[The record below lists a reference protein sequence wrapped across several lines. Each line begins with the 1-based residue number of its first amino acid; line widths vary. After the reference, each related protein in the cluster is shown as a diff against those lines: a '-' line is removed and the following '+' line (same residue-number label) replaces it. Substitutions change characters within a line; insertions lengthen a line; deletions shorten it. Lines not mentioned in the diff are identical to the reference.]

1 MLSGVPKSFTCR
13 SIGLGTRGIWVVS
26 VYASAVLEYE
36 ETDECIAPLH
46 S

>member
-1 MLSGVPKSFTCR
+1 MLSGVSKSFTCR
-13 SIGLGTRGIWVVS
+13 SIGLETYGIWVVS
-26 VYASAVLEYE
+26 IYASVVLDYE